1 MNKEELKGKAKD
13 LKGRAKEGAGEM
25 TDRMAQHGSRAL
37 VLRTPTKRCGNE
49 AYDRQ
54 NNDDHDDADP
64 DAGFEDRADRFACR
78 HGQRQRRD
86 YDQSQKTRCTRIHA
100 IPLIDLV

>member
-1 MNKEELKGKAKD
+1 MHRRRIAG
-13 LKGRAKEGAGEM
+13 GAMLM
-25 TDRMAQHGSRAL
+25 TVLSTSRETTCSRAL
-37 VLRTPTKRCGNE
+37 VLRTPTKLCGNE

-86 YDQSQKTRCTRIHA
+86 YDQSQKTR
-100 IPLIDLV
+100 